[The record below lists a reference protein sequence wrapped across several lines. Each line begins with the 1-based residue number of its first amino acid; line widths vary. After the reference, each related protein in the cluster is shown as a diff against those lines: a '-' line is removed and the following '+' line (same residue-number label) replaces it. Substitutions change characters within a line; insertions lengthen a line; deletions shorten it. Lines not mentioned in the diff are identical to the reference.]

1 MSKLLMKTN
10 MVLSSTLKQNNS
22 FFRKGEKVKILFR
35 FENLKDDIILKKPQ
49 LKKRTRRNTIENKA
63 RLCQNILS
71 SSEQN
76 YFLDQKSYKIN
87 TPRQSEE
94 SGIG

>member
-1 MSKLLMKTN
+1 MK
-10 MVLSSTLKQNNS
+10 
-22 FFRKGEKVKILFR
+22 GGKVIILFR

-49 LKKRTRRNTIENKA
+49 LKKRTRRNTIENKT
-63 RLCQNILS
+63 RLCQQILS
-71 SSEQN
+71 SAKQN
-76 YFLDQKSYKIN
+76 DFLHQKSYKIN